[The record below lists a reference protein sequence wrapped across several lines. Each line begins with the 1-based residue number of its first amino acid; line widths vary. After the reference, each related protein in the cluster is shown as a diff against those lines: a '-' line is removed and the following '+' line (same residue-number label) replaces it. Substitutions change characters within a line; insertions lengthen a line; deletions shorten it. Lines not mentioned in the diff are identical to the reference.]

1 MNRAE
6 LRRNKKDEAK
16 HNKTFVLTQDQ
27 INELQKQA
35 ADKAI
40 ELMAERSFVLMM
52 GLPLE
57 ILITEEYWKKSAKKR
72 LPKFMDDVLTLYKA
86 YQNGLISFEEIEAD
100 LWEFAGIRCENK

>member
-6 LRRNKKDEAK
+6 LRRAGKEQQK

-27 INELQKQA
+27 INEIKKQA
-35 ADKAI
+35 ADDAI
-40 ELMAERSFVLMM
+40 GLMAEKAFVLML

-57 ILITEEYWKKSAKKR
+57 ILITEEYWQKSAKKR